1 MDKHGKARST
11 GHPRVLCV
19 PRGARGPRDW
29 GEGPNGDSPR
39 PRGHGSR
46 LSHGGWAAGLGSLQ
60 QTRGLGPRAPTPR
73 LPPSWPRR
81 VQRHGRLFSSQPDD
95 CALRDEG
102 RWAAGPPGHVPALPA
117 PCTGVGSWERFLA
130 PRGHRSSPPP
140 TRPAPR
146 PLGSP
151 AGHCTCV
158 SHGTPTV
165 SLSLRRT
172 GRGRRPRRL
181 PASAAL
187 GTSRVA
193 GGRPESHSPRETSPC
208 SFLFTRKP

>member
-1 MDKHGKARST
+1 MFQGEPGDPETGAKGRTGTPPAPAATAPDCHTEDGRQGSEVCSRLRGWARA
-11 GHPRVLCV
+11 L
-19 PRGARGPRDW
+19 
-29 GEGPNGDSPR
+29 R
-39 PRGHGSR
+39 PRGS
-46 LSHGGWAAGLGSLQ
+46 
-60 QTRGLGPRAPTPR
+60 
-73 LPPSWPRR
+73 LPPGP
-81 VQRHGRLFSSQPDD
+81 GESSGTAVSSPPSPMTVR
-95 CALRDEG
+95 CETK
-102 RWAAGPPGHVPALPA
+102 AAGPPGHVPALPA

-165 SLSLRRT
+165 SLSPRHT

-193 GGRPESHSPRETSPC
+193 GGQPESHSPRETSPC

>member
-1 MDKHGKARST
+1 MFQGEPGDPET
-11 GHPRVLCV
+11 GAKGRTGTPPAPAATASDCHTEDGRQGSEVC
-19 PRGARGPRDW
+19 
-29 GEGPNGDSPR
+29 
-39 PRGHGSR
+39 SR
-46 LSHGGWAAGLGSLQ
+46 L
-60 QTRGLGPRAPTPR
+60 GLGPRAPAPR